1 MPARGASLPFPCQSM
16 EHSIKSMS
24 SVTTDHGL
32 AVFIRSQ
39 WTDSLP
45 VMLSSQPVV
54 ESRLKVSDVL
64 EYAQAIEAAVDCLR
78 EHQKAIKPS
87 PSTIDALDTLDH
99 LQWKLE
105 RMANEASKMHA
116 SVVEHMAEHKPEI
129 MQDYLTAFSKAVG
142 EGEV

>member
-1 MPARGASLPFPCQSM
+1 M
-16 EHSIKSMS
+16 
-24 SVTTDHGL
+24 TTEHGL

-45 VMLSSQPVV
+45 VMLSSHPVV
-54 ESRLKVSDVL
+54 EARLKVSDVL
-64 EYAQAIEAAVDCLR
+64 EYMQAIEMAVSCVR
-78 EHQKAIKPS
+78 EHQQEIKPS
-87 PSTIDALDTLDH
+87 PAIVDALNTLDH

-105 RMANEASKMHA
+105 RMANEASAMHA

-129 MQDYLTAFSKAVG
+129 MQDYLSAFSKAVG